1 MHKITNKKLVGML
14 CTMLVLMLIGYLAF
28 NHVVVPA
35 KAETTS
41 GGKIAYLTEQKY
53 SFTNDDVIN
62 GVNINTYASNN
73 FGNNV
78 SNLALTNN
86 VVMDVAGNDDIV
98 KVLPESLFKTP
109 GKTFHIGREW
119 GFFVDCFKP
128 YNDIDILI
136 STVIL
141 FDLDTNGG
149 NVVNTQHKSHLRF
162 TFKRTLQADFAYVP
176 SSEETM
182 FSIPRKVDD
191 NIYSNGYQY
200 DVILHY
206 TDNASYHII
215 PVPIHYSLDTTG
227 GGGARIR
234 IGQHDKYYFT
244 EMVSALSLHNVNAK
258 NYGDNGYDIND
269 DCGAFISQIDY
280 GYEGLFINPG
290 SANLWGAV
298 SKLAGNLLISA
309 GKEFVVEK
317 LGIGKVAKIAEVCK
331 EIIDTVIVVN
341 ENVKS
346 TAEKVDKKLTYTSFG
361 TTSEAQRN
369 TYGFLVR
376 NVLSTI
382 TNENENE
389 SKLLIKDGE
398 FCFDYQLSN
407 GDMSVDSRYMA
418 LFAFGLMKITG
429 EKTAVPGI
437 QFTFGEQ
444 LEYSANISN
453 NIYQYVYPDDQP
465 YSATDYKEIPEV
477 NAVNGAANFDS
488 HILPNY
494 YNLIKFTPD
503 ISGYYNITGNY
514 KDGNTSNLGIS
525 IYEIGSGVTHLNLG
539 NTIRTSTNG
548 VVTSVLLE
556 SGKSYYVKSN
566 LKAGNLSDG
575 FYYGDFSLNFNRDAK
590 LVDIGATTIEFD
602 SSGYSYIKLQAD
614 GNYYYT
620 FNTSGINVAM
630 TDENMNNITGYV
642 EAVGVKLDNG
652 TLQYFRIERTSN
664 VDSIVLTVE
673 KRRKIVYK
681 FENGQSDESVWV
693 INDNY
698 PTMPTPNAKSGYRNL
713 GWCEPGETGIH
724 YIQSTIW
731 SIDKADITLVA
742 DWAKTYMVHY
752 DTRGGSSIL
761 DEEFNERWPAILSKN
776 TKLTG
781 HSLMGWHL
789 SPDCK
794 DSRIEY
800 LPPGINTDTTVYA
813 EWLQVD
819 FTITFKD
826 GGNVLRKYVV
836 REGITVSA
844 PIINNIRYHNGR
856 WKSVFGNT
864 IASGSSYACKG
875 YDEIFNIEW
884 ILITPYNAGTYTRNG
899 EYTITDNGVFSQR
912 YDNVFTFSNEVTNLY
927 RTARITVQFT
937 AREKDDGYQHVMLYD
952 GASSGSTLLA
962 ERIFEHGGSKKETS
976 PARYEFVF
984 EIDILYLS
992 NKSLCVRYSASG
1004 FGADTWYNS
1013 AMTCSI
1019 ILYE

>member
-1 MHKITNKKLVGML
+1 MSV
-14 CTMLVLMLIGYLAF
+14 Y
-28 NHVVVPA
+28 
-35 KAETTS
+35 TTL
-41 GGKIAYLTEQKY
+41 Y
-53 SFTNDDVIN
+53 
-62 GVNINTYASNN
+62 
-73 FGNNV
+73 
-78 SNLALTNN
+78 
-86 VVMDVAGNDDIV
+86 
-98 KVLPESLFKTP
+98 
-109 GKTFHIGREW
+109 
-119 GFFVDCFKP
+119 
-128 YNDIDILI
+128 
-136 STVIL
+136 
-141 FDLDTNGG
+141 
-149 NVVNTQHKSHLRF
+149 
-162 TFKRTLQADFAYVP
+162 
-176 SSEETM
+176 
-182 FSIPRKVDD
+182 
-191 NIYSNGYQY
+191 
-200 DVILHY
+200 
-206 TDNASYHII
+206 
-215 PVPIHYSLDTTG
+215 
-227 GGGARIR
+227 
-234 IGQHDKYYFT
+234 
-244 EMVSALSLHNVNAK
+244 NVNAK
-258 NYGDNGYDIND
+258 NQNDDGYDGQLD
-269 DCGAFISQIDY
+269 EGCFFAQTDY
-280 GYEGLFINPG
+280 AYTGHYYQKG
-290 SANLWGAV
+290 SVDFSDTL
-298 SKLAGNLLISA
+298 
-309 GKEFVVEK
+309 K
-317 LGIGKVAKIAEVCK
+317 LGFDIAFLGTDIISLIPGAGIIGKVKDALKFIPYVETVKSVVDISNSFNNIENMKRDAASPAVEKKFTHKPNYNGKNLQLTHGGLSKTSMIAIYSNYKVDSEDNNTQAIESNEKRILIPRTFSFDYFIHLQETQPNV
-331 EIIDTVIVVN
+331 ENIDTRYASLFTFNFIPITAQNADSTVVG
-341 ENVKS
+341 
-346 TAEKVDKKLTYTSFG
+346 EKCEYNASFCNSLYSAAFDLDDEG
-361 TTSEAQRN
+361 NN
-369 TYGFLVR
+369 TY
-376 NVLSTI
+376 
-382 TNENENE
+382 
-389 SKLLIKDGE
+389 
-398 FCFDYQLSN
+398 
-407 GDMSVDSRYMA
+407 
-418 LFAFGLMKITG
+418 
-429 EKTAVPGI
+429 
-437 QFTFGEQ
+437 
-444 LEYSANISN
+444 
-453 NIYQYVYPDDQP
+453 
-465 YSATDYKEIPEV
+465 DYKEIPEV

-962 ERIFEHGGSKKETS
+962 EQIFEHGGSKKETS

>member
-1 MHKITNKKLVGML
+1 MRKVFSMRYVVLICIIAIVVSAIYFTLDFTWKI
-14 CTMLVLMLIGYLAF
+14 
-28 NHVVVPA
+28 A
-35 KAETTS
+35 KADTVNGE
-41 GGKIAYLTEQKY
+41 KIAYLTENKY
-53 SFTNDDVIN
+53 DFTNDDIVSGID
-62 GVNINTYASNN
+62 IKTYAINN
-73 FGNNV
+73 IGSNV
-78 SNLALTNN
+78 SNLTLTNQVIMN
-86 VVMDVAGNDDIV
+86 VTGNDDIV
-98 KVLPESLFKTP
+98 KILPESMFKKI
-109 GKTFHIGREW
+109 GYTFHVGREW
-119 GFFVDCFKP
+119 GFFIDCFKP
-128 YNDIDILI
+128 YDDINILI
-136 STVIL
+136 STVVL
-141 FDLDTNGG
+141 FDLDTNKGD
-149 NVVNTQHKSHLRF
+149 VVNTPHKSHLRF
-162 TFKRTLQADFAYVP
+162 KFKRVLQADYAYVP
-176 SSEETM
+176 SSEEKM

-191 NIYSNGYQY
+191 YLFSDSYQY
-200 DVILHY
+200 DVRLTY
-206 TDNASYHII
+206 NDNADYHII
-215 PVPIHYSLDTTG
+215 SVPVHYSTGALG
-227 GGGARIR
+227 GGSSVM
-234 IGQHDKYYFT
+234 IGQHSKYFFT
-244 EMVSALSLHNVNAK
+244 NMMTALSLKNINSK
-258 NYGDNGYDIND
+258 NYGDDGYNRNMDNGT
-269 DCGAFISQIDY
+269 FISQIDY
-280 GYEGLFINPG
+280 EMSGSYITPG
-290 SANLWGAV
+290 ST
-298 SKLAGNLLISA
+298 
-309 GKEFVVEK
+309 VVEE
-317 LGIGKVAKIAEVCK
+317 LGSLVGNFLLSKVKDVASSIKPIGTVIKVA
-331 EIIDTVIVVN
+331 DTYNLIKNTVEDFH
-341 ENVKS
+341 ENLKS
-346 TAEKVDKKLTYTSFG
+346 TVEVDENKLTYNAFHNNYLG
-361 TTSEAQRN
+361 QVNE
-369 TYGFLVR
+369 YGFLIR
-376 NVLSTI
+376 NAVATI
-382 TNENENE
+382 QTQRDDI
-389 SKLLIKDGE
+389 LLIGDE
-398 FCFDYQLSN
+398 AFCFDYQLN
-407 GDMSVDSRYMA
+407 GQNIAIDSRYSA
-418 LFAFGLMKITG
+418 L
-429 EKTAVPGI
+429 
-437 QFTFGEQ
+437 FTFGFIKVTSSAMHDVKFGNVFEGT
-444 LEYSANISN
+444 ANISN
-453 NIYQYVYPDDQP
+453 NVYQYVYPEGQP
-465 YSATDYKEIPEV
+465 YHATDYKEIPEV
-477 NAVNGAANFDS
+477 NAVNGAANFES

-556 SGKSYYVKSN
+556 SGKSYYVKSH

-781 HSLMGWHL
+781 YSLMGWHL

-836 REGITVSA
+836 KEGITVSA
-844 PIINNIRYHNGR
+844 PIISNIRYHNGR

-899 EYTITDNGVFSQR
+899 EYTITDNGVFSQS